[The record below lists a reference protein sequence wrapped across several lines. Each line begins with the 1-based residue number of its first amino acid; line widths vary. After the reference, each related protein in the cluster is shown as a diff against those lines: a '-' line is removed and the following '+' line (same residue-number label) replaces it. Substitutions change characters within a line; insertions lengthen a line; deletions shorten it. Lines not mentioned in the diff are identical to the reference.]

1 MAFCSDE
8 CSDYVMKGY
17 SCKMTRIEC
26 VDFSTCE
33 NYKCNE
39 AFLASNVSFDS
50 TRSGSG
56 TQQSTGQTAAHC
68 GSS

>member
-1 MAFCSDE
+1 MELKNSGDFQWNEKALFS
-8 CSDYVMKGY
+8 Y
-17 SCKMTRIEC
+17 SICGM
-26 VDFSTCE
+26 D
-33 NYKCNE
+33 YKCKRI
-39 AFLASNVSFDS
+39 FLSSNNSLLS